1 MLAVIV
7 LRSKTV
13 CSVQQE
19 MSQGRE
25 VGLTLDLQVMV
36 SISHCSRHLCR
47 CLVSI
52 SGNFCIEWKHI
63 LRQYAHRSFQFCS
76 TGHELLPIL
85 MSKQRDTVK
94 EWFGA
99 DPGARPSGFDL

>member
-1 MLAVIV
+1 MLALIA

-25 VGLTLDLQVMV
+25 VGLALDLQVMV
-36 SISHCSRHLCR
+36 SISHCSRHRR

-52 SGNFCIEWKHI
+52 SGNFCVERKHI
-63 LRQYAHRSFQFCS
+63 LRHYAHRSFQFSS
-76 TGHELLPIL
+76 TWHELLPIL
-85 MSKQRDTVK
+85 MSKQRDAVK